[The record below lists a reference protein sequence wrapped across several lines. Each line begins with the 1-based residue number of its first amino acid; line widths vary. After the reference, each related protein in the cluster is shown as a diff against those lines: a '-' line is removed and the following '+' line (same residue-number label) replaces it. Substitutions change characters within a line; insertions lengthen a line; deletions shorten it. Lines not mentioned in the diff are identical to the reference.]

1 MSSTVRYISSPS
13 GNAGDILRP
22 DLLCYKGIQFRLA
35 NRKSHKQSYQQPE
48 RVFHEEAEP
57 EEEEEEEEEGEDA
70 VQELSN
76 GFFKITLNIPSV
88 FFKYL
93 IGKEGKTRSMIEKDT
108 KSSIKIPRRG
118 ELGPVVV
125 QAATRKHLTAAKK
138 RIEVITWSNRSRE
151 SATHFIGIPL
161 NTDVLQHGL
170 EKFRKQVLYECPDS
184 DGMSEA
190 LFQSP
195 AKLHLTLVMMRIF
208 SQEEEKKAIMEIHE
222 CLSDLKRELDSL
234 QFSIKLSGI
243 ESMNDDPSAVD
254 VLYAQVREV
263 DGTTRLQDFVD
274 ALASRLSERAPELFE
289 ARPGSSV
296 KLHATM
302 MNSKFRE
309 GRGQGPQP
317 RNRQKKFS
325 FDASKIFRLFKE
337 FEFGDHTITN
347 LQLSERGNYG
357 DDGFYKC
364 LQNFNL

>member
-13 GNAGDILRP
+13 GSAGDILRP
-22 DLLCYKGIQFRLA
+22 DLLCYKGIQFRLP
-35 NRKSHKQSYQQPE
+35 NRKSHKTSHQQPE
-48 RVFHEEAEP
+48 RVFHEEEAKP
-57 EEEEEEEEEGEDA
+57 EEEEEEGDDE

-108 KSSIKIPRRG
+108 KSSLKIPRRG

-125 QAATRKHLTAAKK
+125 QAATRKHLIAAKK

-151 SATHFIGIPL
+151 PATHFIGIPL
-161 NTDVLQHGL
+161 NTDVIQNGL
-170 EKFRKQVLYECPDS
+170 EKFRKQVLYECPDT

-195 AKLHLTLVMMRIF
+195 AKLHLTLVMIRIF
-208 SQEEEKKAIMEIHE
+208 NQEEEKRAIKEIHE
-222 CLSDLKRELDSL
+222 CLSDLRKELGSL

-243 ESMNDDPSAVD
+243 ECMNDDPSVVD
-254 VLYAQVREV
+254 VLYAQVKET
-263 DGTTRLQDFVD
+263 DGTTRLQEFVD
-274 ALASRLSERAPELFE
+274 ALASRLSERAPDIFE
-289 ARPGSSV
+289 SRPGSSV

-309 GRGQGPQP
+309 GRGQGPHP
-317 RNRQKKFS
+317 RNRQQKKLS
-325 FDASKIFRLFKE
+325 FDASRIFQLFKK
-337 FEFGDHTITN
+337 FEFGEHTITN

-364 LQNFNL
+364 LENFDL